1 MSQAP
6 EMPFLHT
13 YSLSISAPHR
23 TPLLL
28 TTDDLPLLPP
38 APRLTTLLLTLS
50 GSRAHLPYGG
60 VPHLVSQADWSRIA
74 RLSLINLVVS
84 APQLDSILHA
94 SPGMEELYISVNGKT
109 TLFDSKSLRYSGSGA
124 SEVSASSGGE
134 GEGGKGRQG
143 RKGESGRTGLRILH
157 VNAPEKWGPTPDDL
171 AELAKGIE
179 GLREVGSGNRVYE
192 VHRREGGEV
201 ELSRWSRTWTPGYF
215 QVWRG

>member
-38 APRLTTLLLTLS
+38 APHLTTLLLTLS

-60 VPHLVSQADWSRIA
+60 VPHLVSQADWSQIA

-109 TLFDSKSLRYSGSGA
+109 TLFDSESLRCTGSGA
-124 SEVSASSGGE
+124 SEASEASARQGATGAT
-134 GEGGKGRQG
+134 GGKV
-143 RKGESGRTGLRILH
+143 ESGTTGLRILH

-179 GLREVGSGNRVYE
+179 TLREVGSGNRVYE